1 MKSGYGLLEGLV
13 GWKAELEEG
22 GGGEGEL
29 FGDWDKWGEGCGREG
44 EILDLVD

>member
-1 MKSGYGLLEGLV
+1 MEGR
-13 GWKAELEEG
+13 ARRG
-22 GGGEGEL
+22 GGVEGEL